1 MKKKIHPSYFKDSVQ
16 RCACGAVFRIP
27 ATKKEI
33 EIEICSQCH
42 PFYTGKAKIV
52 DAAGQVEKFEK
63 RVTKTEKI
71 KGGTKK
77 IRRIQAK
84 KTTKRKKKK
93 K

>member
-27 ATKKEI
+27 STKKEV

-71 KGGTKK
+71 KGGAKK
-77 IRRIQAK
+77 VRRIQAK
-84 KTTKRKKKK
+84 KTTKRKKKNK
-93 K
+93 